1 MLLHLDRLSHW
12 PFAAFF
18 YGLYQSLWSCFFFD
32 TVFMVM
38 LLFLLNM
45 LLDSKEYKGS
55 VEEISEDQGE
65 REE

>member
-1 MLLHLDRLSHW
+1 
-12 PFAAFF
+12 
-18 YGLYQSLWSCFFFD
+18 
-32 TVFMVM
+32 MVM